1 MNAAPAR
8 RTVVYNTVI
17 PVTEQPPEN
26 PYIGQMWVNPETH
39 ILMTWDG
46 SAWTDLGVS
55 PGDFNVLSG
64 IVTEHDNKILQNSE
78 AIQLCAT
85 KTEVNAL
92 NALVGLKSTV
102 YYLAAAPTEGMATG
116 DLWIDTDDGN
126 KLYRYSGTAWVAV
139 DDARLQQALAA
150 AGTAQAT
157 ADGKI
162 RTFSQP
168 SAPTGM
174 KASDVGDLWI
184 DTDDKNKLYRWSGT
198 GWVNVQDTHLDGT
211 VSTLSASI
219 TTMAGQI
226 TAKAEKSTV
235 DALGNRMTTAEA
247 NITAVPGAIK
257 AAVTE
262 LDLGGTNLLLNSDM
276 PENTASW
283 FGSNSSTIARNTT
296 PITGAPFPGKT
307 AASLRNVC
315 ASGQTSANNAQD
327 VKLIPGQ
334 KYTASAWF
342 YIPTGAVGT
351 YYIRAYNES
360 WSNIGTGSAITTRNA
375 WTFASFTFTA
385 PSTTYTHV
393 LFGCSGTVAGS
404 VFHTYQMKLERGD
417 KATDWSPAP
426 QDPAQSLAT
435 GTSVTITPANGLEVT
450 QTLSGGSQ
458 SLPTKFRANATQYGL
473 YRTSD
478 NKLLQGA
485 KMLPDGR
492 IVGVSGALTDPD
504 VGEYNYISLEV
515 NDYLESGA
523 TALSLNTPDYT
534 LVYPRVTG
542 DNPNPI
548 GSTPAIRLIGN
559 AFPVWDAGVG
569 RYFTDQVSQI
579 RGAGAFAVMAYTGIL
594 TLFGLHGVEI
604 NGNALTKIEADTTSG
619 VIEMSAY
626 NVNFN
631 TTGRF
636 RFSGGYTYFGAHL
649 RATNTTVRVGG
660 PDDRFNRV
668 YVTLSES
675 VSSDARLKKDIEDLD
690 ASLIYKL
697 RPRQFR
703 LIADESKLRFGLIAQ
718 EVKAVLDE
726 LGIVDADLYGD
737 ENPESLSLVYAE
749 LITPLIAAVQ
759 EQKAR
764 IDDLEARLAAL
775 EAKIG

>member
-174 KASDVGDLWI
+174 KAGDVGDLWI
-184 DTDDKNKLYRWSGT
+184 DTDDNNKLYRWSGT

-226 TAKAEKSTV
+226 TAKAEKTTV

-247 NITAVPGAIK
+247 NITAVPGKIE

-262 LDLGGTNLLLNSDM
+262 LVLGGTNLLLNSDM
-276 PENTASW
+276 PVNTASW

-307 AASLRNVC
+307 TASLRNVC

-450 QTLSGGSQ
+450 QTLSNGSA
-458 SLPTKFRANATQYGL
+458 SLPVKFRANATQFGL
-473 YRTSD
+473 FRSSD
-478 NKLLQGA
+478 NLMIAGA
-485 KMLPDGR
+485 GVDTSGKGYFASSALTVPGSADGSLFKMLTTDFQGTPGISLVMHDKGYR
-492 IVGVSGALTDPD
+492 VGGISGS
-504 VGEYNYISLEV
+504 YISGIPL
-515 NDYLESGA
+515 A
-523 TALSLNTPDYT
+523 QT
-534 LVYPRVTG
+534 LCY
-542 DNPNPI
+542 
-548 GSTPAIRLIGN
+548 S
-559 AFPVWDAGVG
+559 AGELML
-569 RYFTDQVSQI
+569 
-579 RGAGAFAVMAYTGIL
+579 A
-594 TLFGLHGVEI
+594 
-604 NGNALTKIEADTTSG
+604 SG
-619 VIEMSAY
+619 VDAIGDIVNGCYVNLAANPGVITLGAY
-626 NVNFN
+626 RVEFTGVTRINMYTTDGYVYFN
-631 TTGRF
+631 NHIRPTST
-636 RFSGGYTYFGAHL
+636 S
-649 RATNTTVRVGG
+649 VRVGG
-660 PDDRFNRV
+660 PDNRFSRV
-668 YVTLSES
+668 YVTTSES
-675 VSSDARLKKDIEDLD
+675 VSSDARLKKDVEDLD
-690 ASLIYKL
+690 GNLIYKL

-703 LIADESKLRFGLIAQ
+703 LIADESTLRFGLIAQ
-718 EVKAVLDE
+718 EVKTALDE

-764 IDDLEARLAAL
+764 IDALEARLAAL